1 MEESCFSSATA
12 LRRPPRKSF
21 PVCPSSAHRI
31 ELLFIQPGKPIQ
43 NGHFVSLNGRLR
55 DKCLNQHWF
64 LSIRDAQFHRSVGG
78 GATTPVDRTKPRTP

>member
-1 MEESCFSSATA
+1 
-12 LRRPPRKSF
+12 
-21 PVCPSSAHRI
+21 
-31 ELLFIQPGKPIQ
+31 
-43 NGHFVSLNGRLR
+43 LNGRLR